1 MSGVQI
7 ICQLLGT
14 YCLQEAIKDLCLLG
28 SSAHPERAKVQ
39 LVREKKKRTVTGKTN
54 VSSTLQYKLHKVL
67 KGFLACSLEE

>member
-39 LVREKKKRTVTGKTN
+39 LVREKKKTN